1 MDIFLIKAKDKLSTH
16 DNYLGAQEN
25 SRFGAYKFVFKLLIP
40 WGAAG
45 IIIGKSGSVIKEM
58 SEISSCKMQLA
69 EAQDPF
75 NTKERIMSISS
86 DTSTNIIQGLH
97 TVVAHLFSEPTF
109 CVYQNHRLVYS
120 RRVDEGNVFRGGPQ
134 VGAYPSAGFG
144 TGGSFQPSYPTTSY
158 EYMQPFAG
166 PQVAISRYHVDQ
178 MAASCGLS
186 APAYKFD
193 GRSLEI
199 SLAVPSAWIG
209 IILGK
214 GGNALK
220 ETMSVSRT
228 LIQVSQKEGGMDSQ
242 AVRTLKIKGQESNSN
257 YAYSLIVETLY
268 NKVVQQK

>member
-1 MDIFLIKAKDKLSTH
+1 MSSN
-16 DNYLGAQEN
+16 DNFAGATQEN
-25 SRFGAYKFVFKLLIP
+25 SRYGAYKYIFKLLIP
-40 WGAAG
+40 WAAAG

-58 SEISSCKMQLA
+58 SERSSCKMLLS

-75 NTKERIMSISS
+75 NTKERVMTLSS
-86 DTSTNIIQGLH
+86 DTTTNIIQGLH
-97 TVVAHLFSEPTF
+97 IIVALFFSEPAT
-109 CVYQNHRLVYS
+109 CVFQNLRLVYG
-120 RRVDEGNVFRGGPQ
+120 RRDDTVFRG
-134 VGAYPSAGFG
+134 APSAGGFG
-144 TGGSFQPSYPTTSY
+144 AAGYGAPGYQGAYPTTSY

-186 APAYKFD
+186 APVYKFD

-199 SLAVPSAWIG
+199 SIGVPSAWIG

-228 LIQVSQKEGGMDSQ
+228 VIQVSQKEGGMDSQ
-242 AVRTLKIKGQESNSN
+242 AVRTLSIKGLENNAN

-268 NKVVQQK
+268 NKIVQQK